1 MAYAQLP
8 TLYIHHHVC
17 KFIFKGADLML
28 PGVLNLSEEGVYVYV
43 YVYMCVH
50 VCMYMMYFCV
60 RVSIHDFG

>member
-1 MAYAQLP
+1 
-8 TLYIHHHVC
+8 
-17 KFIFKGADLML
+17 ML